1 MTWFRSTVRLVLI
14 FSLLLILLF
23 SASVSCAGE
32 KEDAGFYDTTN
43 LKKVANFLSEKERKA
58 IIEADNGLKTV
69 KGFKAWPQDGDDFRN
84 EIMDTIFWEDVSVR
98 NADFRGVTMR
108 SSDCS
113 HSDFSGSDFRA
124 SDIRWTEFDYSFLQN
139 CRFDQAKMFHV
150 KVNFADLSGSSFQGT
165 NMFGMEGEGTRFLK
179 CDMRNALMKDVE
191 FINADFTHTNGL
203 KARLIRAVLKK
214 SVLDSTNFAY
224 ADFTGAQLDGASFK
238 GATLRHA
245 DLSGAQCYQTDF
257 SGADLKDVNFFKT
270 YLNETN
276 FKGAKNIPPELKPLI
291 NEKGLATGMIQD
303 LKYNKRKH

>member
-1 MTWFRSTVRLVLI
+1 MLYAI
-14 FSLLLILLF
+14 LF
-23 SASVSCAGE
+23 SASVSCSGG
-32 KEDAGFYDTTN
+32 KETADILDTTG
-43 LKKVANFLSEKERKA
+43 LKKVANFLSDEERKA
-58 IIEADNGLKTV
+58 IIEEDNGLKTL
-69 KGFKAWPQDGDDFRN
+69 KGFKPWPQDGDDFRN
-84 EIMDTIFWEDVSVR
+84 ELLDTIFWEDVTVR

-124 SDIRWTEFDYSFLQN
+124 SDIRWTVFDYSFLQN

-150 KVNFADLSGSSFQGT
+150 KVNYSDLSGSLFQGT
-165 NMFGMEGEGTRFLK
+165 NMFGMEGHGTRFLN

-191 FINADFTHTNGL
+191 FIDADFTGTNGL

-238 GATLRHA
+238 GATLRYA

-257 SGADLKDVNFFKT
+257 SGADLKGVNFFKT

-276 FKGAKNIPPELKPLI
+276 FKDAKNIPPEVKALI